1 MTTSSD
7 GTDPYR
13 GVLLRDAG
21 VFVFFICFLLYSVY
35 FFVVSF
41 LVVHLSNHSAI
52 QLYWAITVID
62 LVACYLTLY
71 ALLTEPQGVHSL
83 LYWLGVASKNE
94 EASLQPSERLARIV
108 NEDDLTTRCLA
119 MSQGCS
125 ELVFTDFILNRM
137 ARVCNMG
144 LLRIY
149 WVSI

>member
-21 VFVFFICFLLYSVY
+21 VFVFSTCFLLYSVY

-41 LVVHLSNHSAI
+41 LVHLSNHPAA
-52 QLYWAITVID
+52 QLYWAITVIG

-71 ALLTEPQGVHSL
+71 ALLTEPQGIHSL
-83 LYWLGVASKNE
+83 LHWLGVASKNE
-94 EASLQPSERLARIV
+94 EASLQPSERLAGIV

-119 MSQGCS
+119 MS
-125 ELVFTDFILNRM
+125 
-137 ARVCNMG
+137 
-144 LLRIY
+144 
-149 WVSI
+149 